1 MRLLPH
7 LTTAG
12 IRPTELARRVDVSKQ
27 AVGQALGDLESRG
40 FVEMVADPA
49 DGRARLVRL
58 TASGLAAFDHGRD
71 VLAFYEEALAR
82 RVGAA
87 RIAAL
92 TDALARIHVVLAE
105 WTAAGAPSRA
115 VGASNGRPAVQ
126 GPATP
131 GRLNPQGRQTTRP
144 VPSSHTALS
153 LSHSPVRHRA
163 DALHTLCERLL
174 DLLGEHAPE
183 DVAVNA
189 AAFRTQLAARR
200 EEPAA

>member
-1 MRLLPH
+1 MLFDCARLLDDVAQAEVNRQAGARVLTAALVRLLPH
-7 LTTAG
+7 LTTEG

-71 VLAFYEEALAR
+71 VLAFYEKALAR

-87 RIAAL
+87 RMAAL

-105 WTAAGAPSRA
+105 WTASGAP
-115 VGASNGRPAVQ
+115 VRPA
-126 GPATP
+126 GDRAI
-131 GRLNPQGRQTTRP
+131 TTRRQRY
-144 VPSSHTALS
+144 A
-153 LSHSPVRHRA
+153 
-163 DALHTLCERLL
+163 
-174 DLLGEHAPE
+174 
-183 DVAVNA
+183 AVSA
-189 AAFRTQLAARR
+189 
-200 EEPAA
+200 